1 MNPTKRAGVLVMVAV
16 VAMSVFVLALSATG
30 THDQTLVAFRQ
41 ASQAEPEAPRPHRN
55 ETVER
60 RPRSIRENPRDQ
72 DQLLMLLLLL
82 ETGSPASRR

>member
-1 MNPTKRAGVLVMVAV
+1 MKPMKRPRVFVTVALVV
-16 VAMSVFVLALSATG
+16 MSVLVLALSASG

-41 ASQAEPEAPRPHRN
+41 ASQVEPVAPRPHRN
-55 ETVER
+55 EIVER

-82 ETGSPASRR
+82 EMGSPASRR

>member
-1 MNPTKRAGVLVMVAV
+1 MKPMKRPRVFVTVALVV
-16 VAMSVFVLALSATG
+16 MSVLVLALSASG

-60 RPRSIRENPRDQ
+60 RPRSIREDPRDQ

-82 ETGSPASRR
+82 EMGSPASRR